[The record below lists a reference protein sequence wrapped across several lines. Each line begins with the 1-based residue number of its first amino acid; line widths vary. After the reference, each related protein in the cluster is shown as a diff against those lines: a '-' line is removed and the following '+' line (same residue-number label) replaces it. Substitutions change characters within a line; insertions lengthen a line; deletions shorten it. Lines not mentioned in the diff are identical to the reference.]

1 MWIIGFDI
9 IKGSMN
15 HAKKSTTYYGWRDK
29 CEKVGYTFEMTLLLN
44 RIIFTADPENMKA
57 LLTTQF
63 TDFGK
68 LLICQ
73 CLPPQGTGLI
83 DAELQERARNSI
95 KIGMRS

>member
-1 MWIIGFDI
+1 MDRV
-9 IKGSMN
+9 
-15 HAKKSTTYYGWRDK
+15 KKNTTYDGWKEK
-29 CEKVGYTFEMTLLLN
+29 CETAGYTFEMTLLLK

-73 CLPPQGTGLI
+73 CLPPQGTGFT